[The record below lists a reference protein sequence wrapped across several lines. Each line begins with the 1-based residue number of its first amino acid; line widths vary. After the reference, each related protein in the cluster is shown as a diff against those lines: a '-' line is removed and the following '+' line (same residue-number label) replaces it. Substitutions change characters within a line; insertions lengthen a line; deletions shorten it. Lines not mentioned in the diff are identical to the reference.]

1 MASKIVGSAQTYL
14 HKLIALQ
21 KPVVYNAKVA
31 VEVAKQVYVK
41 EGMAFPTGA
50 QFTEATN
57 TLQNALKIKNL
68 KNLTF
73 SDVAKG
79 SVVLAEIY
87 TFFLIGEI
95 VGRRNLIGYNVKSES
110 HAAH

>member
-1 MASKIVGSAQTYL
+1 MASRIAGQAQNYL
-14 HKLIALQ
+14 NKLIALQ
-21 KPVVYNAKVA
+21 KPVVYNTKVA
-31 VEVAKQVYVK
+31 VELAKQVYVK

-50 QFTEATN
+50 QFNEANQTV
-57 TLQNALKIKNL
+57 QNALKLKNL

-95 VGRRNLIGYNVKSES
+95 VGRRNLIGYDVKSES